1 MSIESPKVNINKDDY
16 ATVGAGAVLGGAG
29 TYGILSRKQIKFG
42 QKMIDALN
50 KNKSECDTF
59 IKKHD
64 NLISKATSSKRGFF
78 GKLNKSFSKL
88 SPDDENLGKTIKD
101 NVANVI
107 GKYRAK
113 SIEKLGEN
121 ATKEQIKTLE
131 DKLISKDI
139 TKSLKNA
146 AKFENILK
154 ISGAVVLGAVGLSI
168 LRQIGMKLA
177 SNRIINK
184 TEKEVAKD
192 ELKAGK
198 ETDKKELKAGKE
210 ADKKELKTEK
220 NNGDKADKVQSHTN
234 KKDEKTKTTKGSET
248 VESDKKENADSAKTD
263 LMPSKNED

>member
-16 ATVGAGAVLGGAG
+16 ATVGAGAVLGGVG
-29 TYGILSRKQIKFG
+29 TYGVLSRKQIKFG
-42 QKMIDALN
+42 QKMVDALN

-64 NLISKATSSKRGFF
+64 NLISKATSSKKGFF
-78 GKLNKSFSKL
+78 GKLNKSFAKL
-88 SPDDENLGKTIKD
+88 SPNDENLGKTIKD

-107 GKYRAK
+107 GEYKAK

-121 ATKEQIKTLE
+121 AAKEQVKTLE

-146 AKFENILK
+146 TKFENVLK

-184 TEKEVAKD
+184 TEKEVAK
-192 ELKAGK
+192 E
-198 ETDKKELKAGKE
+198 ELKAGKE

-220 NNGDKADKVQSHTN
+220 NNSDKADKAQNHTN
-234 KKDEKTKTTKGSET
+234 EKDEKTKTIKGSET
-248 VESDKKENADSAKTD
+248 VEGDKKENADSAETD
-263 LMPSKNED
+263 LLLSKNED